1 MNKQISTGEKFLKS
15 KARLFWGPKV
25 LSFCL
30 KIVPQFGNELAGDD
44 VKKGKLSVYTYKSLT
59 TLVILFQSALKYSL
73 NNVRQR

>member
-1 MNKQISTGEKFLKS
+1 MNKPISTGEKFLKS

-44 VKKGKLSVYTYKSLT
+44 EKKGETFRLHLQISHNSCDIVLVSVE
-59 TLVILFQSALKYSL
+59 ILFK
-73 NNVRQR
+73 